1 MMPLCSS
8 NDSRPTVTK
17 RSSGDTESA
26 PRRKAA
32 IQRGFDIA
40 PIGHVLGED
49 GLKACVV
56 RRLDQVSEFVQHQIF
71 DGAWRVLDELEVE
84 HDVAGARAACPPL
97 AFHGADANLGGF
109 HAEALL
115 PLRHQHVQALLQF
128 PAVRPV
134 DVALDFRGIA
144 GIAGVHHEARF
155 LGRFR
160 RAFGLEIALRS
171 D

>member
-1 MMPLCSS
+1 MAGRDAASS
-8 NDSRPTVTK
+8 PPRRHPTVEP
-17 RSSGDTESA
+17 S
-26 PRRKAA
+26 
-32 IQRGFDIA
+32 FDFA
-40 PIGHVLGED
+40 PIRHVLGED

-56 RRLDQVSEFVQHQIF
+56 GRLDQVSEFVQHQIF

-115 PLRHQHVQALLQF
+115 PLRHQRVEARLQF

-134 DVALDFRGIA
+134 DVALDFCGVARIA
-144 GIAGVHHEARF
+144 RVHHDARF
-155 LGRFR
+155 
-160 RAFGLEIALRS
+160 FG
-171 D
+171 